1 MQHLYVALVIISSWV
16 FFRADTLTQAMDYFS
31 AMANIANWHT
41 ATFLY
46 AQTLSNESIYVFAIG
61 LIFSLPIYT
70 WLKHHLTTF
79 SENSTLKVVALIYI
93 PRLTILSVLLMLS
106 ILKVASSTYNPF
118 IYFRF

>member
-1 MQHLYVALVIISSWV
+1 IIASWV

-31 AMANIANWHT
+31 AMASIANWHT
-41 ATFLY
+41 TALQY
-46 AQTLSNESIYVFAIG
+46 AQVISNESIYVFAIG

-79 SENSTLKVVALIYI
+79 SENSTVKVASLIYI
-93 PRLTILSVLLMLS
+93 PRLAFLSALLMLS